1 MQRNRDKN
9 LDLDRRLKYNDRKG
23 INEKLRSSK

>member
-1 MQRNRDKN
+1 MYRNRDKN
-9 LDLDRRLKYNDRKG
+9 LDLDRGLKYNDRKS

>member
-1 MQRNRDKN
+1 MYRNRDKN

>member
-1 MQRNRDKN
+1 MYRNRDKN
-9 LDLDRRLKYNDRKG
+9 LDLDRRLKYNDRKS